1 MNFKTVAQLVALAL
15 YLAAWWVKKA
25 FGWDIQPSVLV
36 AVGGLLTT
44 FVMHAPP
51 VKGVWGLRITKGLGV
66 AFACVAVA
74 FSVWPTQSAAVVKL
88 SDQIAATEL
97 TTVPTQSV
105 PNAEPIPAT
114 AAPATPIVAPEVVE
128 DTSSASDIGVSGVLD
143 ASEPL
148 TGVLKP
154 GDAGTGVPAAGDAT
168 PR

>member
-1 MNFKTVAQLVALAL
+1 MMPLYYARFVGMVQWDWPFAWVSGIAVAWLSAEVA
-15 YLAAWWVKKA
+15 
-25 FGWDIQPSVLV
+25 
-36 AVGGLLTT
+36 
-44 FVMHAPP
+44 
-51 VKGVWGLRITKGLGV
+51 RLGV